1 MRGRADLWRGA
12 WAAAFVGLPS
22 ALAVAQ
28 HLVVVSSGDTAP
40 YAQALAGVQKVGVSV
55 AALQLGADPEP
66 DLPAVLAHAPR
77 DTAVVTLGAAAAEY
91 AAHAM
96 PAVPVVNCMVLGSD
110 PAASAVPLEVPV
122 EAQLASMRRLLPNAR
137 NVGILFD
144 PAQNERRAVD
154 AAAALTRAGYTPVL
168 EPVTGPTAL
177 PLALNRL
184 ANRVDVLFALP
195 DTTVYARESARALL
209 LFSFRHQ
216 IPMVGPT
223 EAWVKAGALYALDW
237 DYTDLGR
244 YCGALAVAKLAGG
257 KQAPPVPPAM
267 RLVANA
273 RSAEQ
278 LRVTWDAEAMGS
290 FDKVYK

>member
-1 MRGRADLWRGA
+1 MRGRPDLWRGA
-12 WAAAFVGLPS
+12 WAAAIVGLPS

-40 YAQALAGVQKVGVSV
+40 YAQALAGVRKAGVSV
-55 AALQLGADPEP
+55 EALQWGADREP

-91 AAHAM
+91 AARAV
-96 PAVPVVNCMVLGSD
+96 PAAPVVNCMALGND
-110 PAASAVPLEVPV
+110 PGASAVPLEVPV
-122 EAQLASMRRLLPNAR
+122 EAQLASMKRLLPDAH

-144 PAQNERRAVD
+144 PAQNERRAED

-195 DTTVYARESARALL
+195 DTTVYARESSRALL

-223 EAWVKAGALYALDW
+223 EAWVKAGALYSLDW

-244 YCGALAVAKLAGG
+244 YCGALAIAKLAGG
-257 KQAPPVPPAM
+257 KQAPPAPPGT
-267 RLVANA
+267 RLVVNS

-278 LRVTWDAEAMGS
+278 LRVTWDAEAMRS
-290 FDKVYK
+290 FDKVYR